1 MVRHSRQRDLILDLV
16 RSRAL
21 HHPTAQDLHDAAR
34 DLMPGV
40 SLATVYRNLHQ
51 LVEQGEIVAISG
63 EGPVQYDWNLE
74 SHQHLRCR
82 VCGALVDVPLALEDE
97 VRVRGQALGHALED
111 IDIHLRGV
119 CSRCLST
126 KQANA

>member
-1 MVRHSRQRDLILDLV
+1 VRHSRQRDLILDLV

-51 LVEQGEIVAISG
+51 LVERGEIVAISG

-74 SHQHLRCR
+74 PHLHLRCR
-82 VCGALVDVPLALEDE
+82 ACGALVDLPLALEDE
-97 VRVRGQALGHALED
+97 VRARGQALGHALED

-126 KQANA
+126 TRPIP

>member
-1 MVRHSRQRDLILDLV
+1 MRHSRQRDLILDLV

-51 LVEQGEIVAISG
+51 LVERGEIVAISG

-74 SHQHLRCR
+74 PHLHLRCR
-82 VCGALVDVPLALEDE
+82 ACGALVDVPLTLEDE
-97 VRVRGQALGHALED
+97 VRARGQALGHALED

-119 CSRCLST
+119 CSRCLSAT
-126 KQANA
+126 RPIP

>member
-1 MVRHSRQRDLILDLV
+1 MRQSRQRDLILDLV

-21 HHPTAQDLHDAAR
+21 NHPTAQDLHDAAR

-51 LVEQGEIVAISG
+51 LVEQGEIAAVPG
-63 EGPVQYDWNLE
+63 EGPVHYDWNRE
-74 SHQHLRCR
+74 PHHHLRCR
-82 VCGALVDVPLALEDE
+82 ACGTLVDVPLDLEDE
-97 VRVRGQALGHALED
+97 VRARGLALGHALES
-111 IDIHLRGV
+111 IDIQLRGV

-126 KQANA
+126 KQQTQ